1 MDFSMPSMDFLKPTP
16 KEITVR
22 LESIPAGANA
32 RTSMGPG
39 CNTPCS
45 VTVPATESFSVS
57 FNLDKYQSQTV
68 QVQTSQQSG
77 ETVTTPNP
85 VFAELTAVVAPAKK
99 PVKRPAKKPA
109 AKSAAM
115 TPAQADSAF
124 PAPPLR

>member
-1 MDFSMPSMDFLKPTP
+1 MDFSMPSMDFLKSTP

-32 RTSMGPG
+32 RTSMGPS

-45 VTVPATESFSVS
+45 VTVPTAESFSVS

-77 ETVTTPNP
+77 ETVTNPNP
-85 VFAELTAVVAPAKK
+85 VFAELTAMAPAKK

-115 TPAQADSAF
+115 APAQADSAF
-124 PAPPLR
+124 PAPPIR